1 MGSCDDAAFYY
12 ERFLPAAREKLW
24 LYLPYIRSLKC
35 SRNRRNHRWS
45 VILTEIEDAAN
56 VSCSSESKCEFNGLC
71 PATIP
76 GGTST
81 LLAMAMIA
89 EEAQYF
95 VRAYGYYRIL
105 NDFNSRKFRP
115 YMMSRDNKEIESAMQ
130 TFSSDFLF
138 KFTTIVGFT
147 STLPVFIVGLP
158 YLGSKELE
166 ILLDKHGKIF
176 GMNANGTYFEAVKE
190 MMRERLRQGLFGSYS
205 NAIIHSIFNSD
216 YKAVE
221 SMAQGMVTEMRKI
234 SRYIT
239 GAGEGQILHYIDTEL
254 SNFKLVGLIHCVFP
268 NAVIINMV
276 RDPLDTLM
284 DCYRDVDGHA
294 SSDTWRLSFPSMIS
308 YYTNYLRLM
317 GHWRRVLP
325 DRVIDLNA
333 DLLREDP
340 RRALAPV
347 LDALGLRWEK
357 EMNAIDL
364 SLSSL
369 SVPGHWRRFSPMVD
383 ELVRPLSQ
391 SLAEV
396 GKVYPLPFADE
407 INWSL
412 TPTHRLYKDL
422 VRPVHSAV
430 EGSGPEKKKK
440 GGQSPPPVPTTKRMP
455 APLASPINPE
465 VEELYTATIAPA
477 EVQSLRTLSAQLPFL
492 TGDTKVIR
500 WGGGWVSSAL
510 ALSVVSCAR
519 SRCTSDSTVQ
529 LI

>member
-1 MGSCDDAAFYY
+1 M
-12 ERFLPAAREKLW
+12 
-24 LYLPYIRSLKC
+24 
-35 SRNRRNHRWS
+35 
-45 VILTEIEDAAN
+45 
-56 VSCSSESKCEFNGLC
+56 
-71 PATIP
+71 
-76 GGTST
+76 
-81 LLAMAMIA
+81 LALAIIA
-89 EEAQYF
+89 EQSGDYF
-95 VRAYGYYRIL
+95 SCFTYHRRLNYYYRNKLRSYSQESDIQDTKSIIQAFSPSL
-105 NDFNSRKFRP
+105 IGSIKLKFG
-115 YMMSRDNKEIESAMQ
+115 YDTN
-130 TFSSDFLF
+130 F
-138 KFTTIVGFT
+138 
-147 STLPVFIVGLP
+147 PVFIVGLP
-158 YLGSKELE
+158 YSGTWLLE
-166 ILLDKHGKIF
+166 AILCKHKKIF
-176 GMNANGTYFEAVKE
+176 AIHDRENYIDEMEELLKKRLKTIFASYVNELLEAVSNSD
-190 MMRERLRQGLFGSYS
+190 RQG
-205 NAIIHSIFNSD
+205 
-216 YKAVE
+216 VE
-221 SMAQGMVTEMRKI
+221 SMGWQIVTEMRKI
-234 SRYIT
+234 SQYISHT
-239 GAGEGQILHYIDTEL
+239 GEGQILHYIDTEL

-455 APLASPINPE
+455 APLASPTHPE

-500 WGGGWVSSAL
+500 CGGGGSLQHLPCPLCRVLGLDTPLTPLCNKYRW
-510 ALSVVSCAR
+510 
-519 SRCTSDSTVQ
+519 TS
-529 LI
+529 